1 MNLMNNLNYL
11 FLILPLLMYGCGSNQ
26 PADGSH
32 TFSFEM
38 NFSYP
43 GDPVFVYDHLTGD
56 ISPWWDHSFSEKP
69 YKIYIEAKPGGAF
82 YEIFNESGDGARHAS
97 VIYAERGKMLRMEG
111 PLGLSGQALTLVCTY
126 SLKAAGEH
134 STLLTLNVNGAGEF
148 TEETP
153 DIVKQVWEHF
163 LWEQFQ
169 PYIEEQF
176 RQRQEH

>member
-1 MNLMNNLNYL
+1 MKHVYMPKTYF
-11 FLILPLLMYGCGSNQ
+11 FLLLSLLLTWGCGRGQQDDLSR
-26 PADGSH
+26 

-56 ISPWWDHSFSEKP
+56 ISDWWDHSFTEDP
-69 YKIYIEAKPGGAF
+69 YKLFLEARPGGGF
-82 YEIFNESGDGARHAS
+82 YEIFNETGDGALHAT

-126 SLKAAGEH
+126 ALKASDNK
-134 STLLTLNVNGAGEF
+134 STLLTLSVKGAGEF

-153 DIVKQVWEHF
+153 ELVRQVWEHF
-163 LWEQFQ
+163 LWDQFK
-169 PYIEEQF
+169 PYIEEHY
-176 RQRQEH
+176 RHSY